1 MLLLLFQQATG
12 AYAVTAD
19 AGVHA
24 LAGQDAGLVATRIMP
39 SDVGVYALSGQDATL
54 SRGRTLVSDAAAYAL
69 AGRDASLLSA
79 RRVSSDVGA
88 YALSGQDATLA
99 YGRVVVSDVGAYVLT
114 GLDAG
119 LVYSGG
125 AQPSQPM
132 APISVGREKRAW
144 TVDGHGAFAVKEP
157 HSWAVLGAGQSEI
170 ALDSHVWRVPRAG
183 GSS

>member
-19 AGVHA
+19 VGVYA
-24 LAGQDAGLVATRIMP
+24 LAGQDAGLVSIRIMP
-39 SDVGVYALSGQDATL
+39 
-54 SRGRTLVSDAAAYAL
+54 
-69 AGRDASLLSA
+69 
-79 RRVSSDVGA
+79 SDVGA
-88 YALSGQDATLA
+88 YALSGQDAALT
-99 YGRVVVSDVGAYVLT
+99 YGRVVVSDVGSYVLT
-114 GLDAG
+114 GIDAG

-144 TVDGHGAFAVKEP
+144 AVDGYGSFAVKEP

-170 ALDSHVWRVPRAG
+170 ALDSHVWRVPRVG

>member
-1 MLLLLFQQATG
+1 MLLLLFQQATS

-19 AGVHA
+19 VGVYA
-24 LAGQDAGLVATRIMP
+24 LAGQDAGLVAVRVMP
-39 SDVGVYALSGQDATL
+39 SDVGS
-54 SRGRTLVSDAAAYAL
+54 
-69 AGRDASLLSA
+69 
-79 RRVSSDVGA
+79 
-88 YALSGQDATLA
+88 
-99 YGRVVVSDVGAYVLT
+99 YVLT
-114 GLDAG
+114 GIDAG

-144 TVDGHGAFAVKEP
+144 AVDGYGSFAVKEP
-157 HSWAVLGAGQSEI
+157 HSWSVPGLGQSEI